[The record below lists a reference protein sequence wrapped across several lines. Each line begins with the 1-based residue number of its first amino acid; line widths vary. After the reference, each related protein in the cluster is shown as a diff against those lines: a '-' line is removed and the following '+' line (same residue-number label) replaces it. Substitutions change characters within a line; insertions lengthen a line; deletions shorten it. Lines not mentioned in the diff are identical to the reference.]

1 MMLTLMCDDVQPPP
15 APNSYV
21 YYRSESHE
29 DFIRHNLR
37 TGKTVDNAVV
47 DGALL
52 YWYNL
57 ADNNM
62 DANATYTS
70 ILNGFAQVI
79 YYKSTYAGCAVAPL
93 PCSYGKP
100 NGFACVFNNQ
110 PQIGKAL
117 YPVTSKPKQGTGCS
131 NNPSTCPSVNGKASS
146 CNDGLCETAAANVTF
161 PPNATPITALTS
173 APATA
178 RTTTSRAAATFA
190 TSSSTTTTTAP
201 TTKTATAGVITKDIQ
216 DMIVSMHNNL
226 RMMVAR
232 GAVRNGKSG
241 VNLPQ
246 GANLNELRYD
256 QLLGAD
262 AQAYAE
268 SCPTSAV
275 PTINNYAYGQNML
288 IIYTVRKAYSD
299 LIKMA
304 IRFWSEEIHNNMMN
318 SNMNFTDFVVKRP
331 TPPISFTQMVWA
343 NHKTVGCGAHRCGSY
358 TVIVCRYKPGGNII
372 GEFVYN
378 VGPPCSAC
386 QYGCNNQS
394 LCIVPVGS

>member
-1 MMLTLMCDDVQPPP
+1 MPSVGGYSSNMFRILLSLIILQAIETQATLGLQAPISDIPLLTDIVGKINKLRTAIATGQDAQKNKLYMPQSDQMFKLVYDADLTRQAMMLTLMCDDVQPPP

-21 YYRSESHE
+21 YYRS
-29 DFIRHNLR
+29 
-37 TGKTVDNAVV
+37 GKTVDNAVV

-70 ILNGFAQVI
+70 ILNGFAQ
-79 YYKSTYAGCAVAPL
+79 
-93 PCSYGKP
+93 
-100 NGFACVFNNQ
+100 
-110 PQIGKAL
+110 
-117 YPVTSKPKQGTGCS
+117 
-131 NNPSTCPSVNGKASS
+131 
-146 CNDGLCETAAANVTF
+146 
-161 PPNATPITALTS
+161 
-173 APATA
+173 
-178 RTTTSRAAATFA
+178 
-190 TSSSTTTTTAP
+190 
-201 TTKTATAGVITKDIQ
+201 
-216 DMIVSMHNNL
+216 
-226 RMMVAR
+226 
-232 GAVRNGKSG
+232 
-241 VNLPQ
+241 
-246 GANLNELRYD
+246 RYD

-304 IRFWSEEIHNNMMN
+304 IRFWSDEIHNNMIN
-318 SNMNFTDFVVKRP
+318 SNMNFNDFVVKRP

>member
-1 MMLTLMCDDVQPPP
+1 MPSVGGYTSNMFRILLSLIILQAIETQATLDIVGKINKLRTAIATGQDAQKNKLYMPQSDQMFKLVYDADLTRQAMMLTLMCDDVQPPP

-21 YYRSESHE
+21 YY
-29 DFIRHNLR
+29 R

-226 RMMVAR
+226 
-232 GAVRNGKSG
+232 SF
-241 VNLPQ
+241 PF
-246 GANLNELRYD
+246 E
-256 QLLGAD
+256 
-262 AQAYAE
+262 
-268 SCPTSAV
+268 
-275 PTINNYAYGQNML
+275 
-288 IIYTVRKAYSD
+288 
-299 LIKMA
+299 A